1 VPSSASLPAPL
12 AAFQHLRHGN
22 DAIAV
27 MAVIA
32 AVAVVATMPTT
43 EAQQQPHVHSDT
55 MPGMTGIPGTTCGGA
70 GVGVGVGPGW

>member
-1 VPSSASLPAPL
+1 
-12 AAFQHLRHGN
+12 
-22 DAIAV
+22 